1 MTVGDNIK
9 RFRLEKG
16 MTQKA
21 MADILGIHVNTY
33 MKWEENPK
41 RIPISKAYKI
51 AVTLG
56 VSMDQILFD
65 RNSTKCSVSGASVG

>member
-1 MTVGDNIK
+1 METLTL
-9 RFRLEKG
+9 REWRLAKEIS
-16 MTQKA
+16 QKA

-65 RNSTKCSVSGASVG
+65 RNPTKCSVSGASVG

>member
-1 MTVGDNIK
+1 METLTL
-9 RFRLEKG
+9 REWRLAKEIS
-16 MTQKA
+16 QKA

-56 VSMDQILFD
+56 VRMDQILFD
-65 RNSTKCSVSGASVG
+65 RNSTKCSISGASVE

>member
-1 MTVGDNIK
+1 METLTL
-9 RFRLEKG
+9 REWRLAKEIS
-16 MTQKA
+16 QKA